1 MAAQIEQKP
10 NYDLNNVS
18 LKKNFKKEVLP
29 EPHFGY
35 HFLKRSMDV
44 ICSLIAIIV
53 LSPILLLTCI
63 AVRATSPG
71 KCIYTQIR
79 VGKNGKY
86 FTMYKFR
93 SMYLNA
99 DKILEEL
106 ANKNEMDGPVF
117 KMKHDPRITPVG
129 RFIRK
134 FSIDELPQLFNILNG
149 DMSIVGP
156 RPALPKEVA
165 QYTGRDSER
174 LLVKPGLTCIWQVSG
189 RSDIDFKQWMELDR
203 QYIKTRSIF
212 LDILLIIKTI
222 PAVLL
227 GRGAC

>member
-1 MAAQIEQKP
+1 MAVQMEESMENLQNAA
-10 NYDLNNVS
+10 
-18 LKKNFKKEVLP
+18 LKKNFNKEVLP

-35 HFLKRSMDV
+35 HFMKRAMDI
-44 ICSLIAIIV
+44 ICSLTAIIV
-53 LSPILLLTCI
+53 LSPILILTAAI
-63 AVRATSPG
+63 VALTSPG
-71 KCIYTQIR
+71 KSIYTQIR
-79 VGKNGKY
+79 VGKNGKF

-93 SMYLNA
+93 SMYVNT
-99 DKILEEL
+99 DQVLEEL
-106 ANKNEMDGPVF
+106 AKKNEMDGPVF

-134 FSIDELPQLFNILNG
+134 FSIDEFPQFFNILAG

-189 RSDIDFKQWMELDR
+189 RSDVDFKEWMELDR
-203 QYIKTRSIF
+203 QYIKTRSII
-212 LDILLIIKTI
+212 LDIVLILKTI

-227 GRGAC
+227 GKGAC